1 MLPLAGPDA
10 AASRRR
16 TVRLLLVALVV
27 VVSAVLIAL
36 VVGRSTPGIRF
47 DGPTGQPSASGRSG
61 GSAFDPR
68 RVAVTL
74 EPVVDGLAQPLA
86 IANAADGSNR
96 LFVAERDEEPAAPS
110 AYGLSAGMR

>member
-16 TVRLLLVALVV
+16 TMRLLLVTLVV
-27 VVSAVLIAL
+27 VATATLIAL
-36 VVGRSTPGIRF
+36 VVGRPTPGVRF
-47 DGPTGQPSASGRSG
+47 DGPTGQLSGSSRSG
-61 GSAFDPR
+61 GSAFDPT

-74 EPVVDGLAQPLA
+74 EPVVDGLTQPLA

-96 LFVAERDEEPAAPS
+96 LFVAEQ
-110 AYGLSAGMR
+110 GG